1 MIEAAMYLNPTM
13 INLSIDLEYNPSS
26 RKNIH
31 EEKLRFFEKKFLN
44 DALKFI
50 PFGIVFSTIDWKN
63 IWDNYGL
70 AGGPEIDYYPF
81 DGLEIALGAYLIDG
95 KGNNLFSNVKDF
107 DEMFL
112 KVKYNF

>member
-1 MIEAAMYLNPTM
+1 VNGQFLHGF
-13 INLSIDLEYNPSS
+13 
-26 RKNIH
+26 IH
-31 EEKLRFFEKKFLN
+31 ERGSENLNDYFLVRFEKKFLN
-44 DALKFI
+44 DALKII
-50 PFGIVFSTIDWKN
+50 PFGIAFSIIDWEN

-81 DGLEIALGAYLIDG
+81 DGLEIAFGAYLIDG